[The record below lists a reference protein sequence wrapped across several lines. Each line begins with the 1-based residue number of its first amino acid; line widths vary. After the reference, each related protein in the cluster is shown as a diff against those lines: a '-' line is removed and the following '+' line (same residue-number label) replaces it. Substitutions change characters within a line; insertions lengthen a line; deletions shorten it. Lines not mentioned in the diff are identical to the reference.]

1 MKLILHSLVGIAIFS
16 AATLAK
22 SSNHNACELGAKRCV
37 SDPQPKLQGCRNVK
51 PREWQDLNYCKV
63 CTGGEDYPE
72 CEEY

>member
-1 MKLILHSLVGIAIFS
+1 MKPYLATLFLLTIFS

-22 SSNHNACELGAKRCV
+22 KEKHDDCGPNGTRCV
-37 SDPQPKLQGCRNVK
+37 NDGQPKLQSCSSKGD
-51 PREWQDLNYCKV
+51 WQNTKFCKV